1 MNAPKSPVEAYR
13 FDDVTLDAT
22 NRRIWH
28 KGEQIPLNS
37 KYFDVLLLLVRQRGR
52 LVEKQRIFDEV
63 WNGIFV
69 TDAALTQCIKD
80 IRRQLGDDAANPRY
94 IKTVPKHGYIFIAE
108 GVQAENLATSPAPSP
123 ASPRAVRVRPY
134 KFLDSY
140 TEQDTGIFF
149 GREAEVEVI
158 RSRSVSHRSSSSM
171 AAPESARPP
180 LCARD

>member
-28 KGEQIPLNS
+28 KGEQTSLNS

-80 IRRQLGDDAANPRY
+80 IRKQLGDDASNPRY
-94 IKTVPKHGYIFIAE
+94 LKTVPKHGYVFIGNVAE
-108 GVQAENLATSPAPSP
+108 VDEQSWQGHETGMDWEPVSIAPLS
-123 ASPRAVRVRPY
+123 ARPY
-134 KFLDSY
+134 KF
-140 TEQDTGIFF
+140 
-149 GREAEVEVI
+149 R
-158 RSRSVSHRSSSSM
+158 
-171 AAPESARPP
+171 
-180 LCARD
+180 